1 MNINSHWCDRFRIL
15 DDIDNLRDK
24 VIVRGPVLNDLHN
37 LPLEEA
43 SRQLRQAFRTVFYPT
58 NQCLSILSR
67 LIAVSK
73 SHCAITYPDNK
84 SFIRG
89 IYAETPPLPEFSSP
103 MYLTGLAGIGKTEI
117 LRTFQRLLSQNDE
130 ITVDTSHPPFRIQP
144 PWLVTVQSRSSAR
157 DVLTALAGQ
166 DGKLYELVRRCR
178 KLAYRDGIPFLVAD
192 ELQFVTGSDSAN
204 TRVSQMLMSLG
215 YVGVPFLFAANFS
228 MLQRLMK
235 RPGEEQQRLLAQPIV
250 LMPDAPDSE
259 DWRKTIQA
267 LVEISPANFILD
279 PEKLAPDLHRYTFGR
294 KRALT
299 QLLTLAFRIEFPN
312 GGIVTSTS
320 LAKAYKDASYT
331 VFRDETECLFKQTI
345 TNRPN
350 RGRSDLW
357 CPLPNDGESQ
367 VAQIKQFSVAARERA
382 ATDTE
387 IRSALTAAEAKVA
400 TAMGNSTKKTSRD
413 AGGKVL
419 SLCNKS
425 QDASTLI
432 QNMSTFLDK
441 N

>member
-1 MNINSHWCDRFRIL
+1 
-15 DDIDNLRDK
+15 
-24 VIVRGPVLNDLHN
+24 
-37 LPLEEA
+37 
-43 SRQLRQAFRTVFYPT
+43 
-58 NQCLSILSR
+58 
-67 LIAVSK
+67 
-73 SHCAITYPDNK
+73 
-84 SFIRG
+84 
-89 IYAETPPLPEFSSP
+89 
-103 MYLTGLAGIGKTEI
+103 
-117 LRTFQRLLSQNDE
+117 
-130 ITVDTSHPPFRIQP
+130 
-144 PWLVTVQSRSSAR
+144 
-157 DVLTALAGQ
+157 
-166 DGKLYELVRRCR
+166 
-178 KLAYRDGIPFLVAD
+178 
-192 ELQFVTGSDSAN
+192 
-204 TRVSQMLMSLG
+204 
-215 YVGVPFLFAANFS
+215 